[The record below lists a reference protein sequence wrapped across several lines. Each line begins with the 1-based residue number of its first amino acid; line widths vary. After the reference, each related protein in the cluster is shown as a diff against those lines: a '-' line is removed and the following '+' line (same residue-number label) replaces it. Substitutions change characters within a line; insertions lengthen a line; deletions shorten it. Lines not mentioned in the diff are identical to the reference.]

1 MRKKLNLLHKVMLV
15 IGGLA
20 SSGVLFVAD
29 AAPISQNEP
38 ISVVE
43 ASAIGLNNESIEGSE
58 NKNETILPTQVGS
71 QVPGYYRMRLGEFE
85 ITALFDGTFDFH
97 PELLK
102 NMDQNQINQI
112 LLHHYGKNTNIQ
124 TSINAYLIHT
134 GTHLVLVDAGAG
146 LLFGSN
152 QQGHIVENIKAA
164 GYQPEQIDTI
174 VLTHLHGDHTGGLSV
189 EGKAVFP
196 NAMVYVNHIDDEY
209 WLSEQTAAKAPIERQ
224 IFFKMARQSTR
235 PYLDLNRWKPI
246 ESGYEIVPG
255 IKAIA
260 AYGHTPGH
268 MALEVTSHDAKLL
281 IWGDIVHNHALQ
293 FAHPEVSIEYD
304 SDTDMAKNSRYLLM
318 KRAADSQEWVAGMHL
333 PFPGIGHVV
342 SENGETYHWIP
353 IEYTLLH

>member
-124 TSINAYLIHT
+124 T
-134 GTHLVLVDAGAG
+134 
-146 LLFGSN
+146 
-152 QQGHIVENIKAA
+152 
-164 GYQPEQIDTI
+164 
-174 VLTHLHGDHTGGLSV
+174 
-189 EGKAVFP
+189 
-196 NAMVYVNHIDDEY
+196 
-209 WLSEQTAAKAPIERQ
+209 
-224 IFFKMARQSTR
+224 
-235 PYLDLNRWKPI
+235 
-246 ESGYEIVPG
+246 
-255 IKAIA
+255 
-260 AYGHTPGH
+260 
-268 MALEVTSHDAKLL
+268 
-281 IWGDIVHNHALQ
+281 
-293 FAHPEVSIEYD
+293 
-304 SDTDMAKNSRYLLM
+304 
-318 KRAADSQEWVAGMHL
+318 
-333 PFPGIGHVV
+333 
-342 SENGETYHWIP
+342 
-353 IEYTLLH
+353 